1 MQKLSP
7 TSALFTWQVP
17 TGTQIEYLVITITG
31 SNGGSTGLT
40 MLGDATSLTLI
51 DLAPGVTYTFS
62 MQAWNIYGG
71 GAGSYAAPV
80 TAQVAGPPVGP
91 STSQLLHAYPVADNR
106 RVLSDL
112 LVSKN
117 NMVFSTGELIVGC
130 NWFMNTFLWVQN
142 SICYSSAIRF
152 DVSALAGKTVTQA
165 QLWLKPSYPAASPD
179 TNYSVSAIATSWSA
193 SALTGLTDLQ
203 LYAAGESMV
212 AAPTSFSPIGFNV
225 TQIVQNWASGA
236 WSNSGFLLQDVSYV
250 FPYSHRSSGRRRST
264 AAITTTA
271 PPTIRRS
278 SGSSTT
284 RKCRRRGRVAAA
296 ARLLV
301 RARRRELAREL
312 LRRDGGEPAQPRGR
326 RRTRSAARP
335 RPFRPRRAR
344 SGRAARARRPPPRR

>member
-71 GAGSYAAPV
+71 GAGSFAAPV

-250 FPYSHRSSGRRRST
+250 FPYSHRLPGVVVLQQRLLLQRRRRS
-264 AAITTTA
+264 AAA
-271 PPTIRRS
+271 L
-278 SGSSTT
+278 
-284 RKCRRRGRVAAA
+284 GRVPLGNVGAGAA
-296 ARLLV
+296 
-301 RARRRELAREL
+301 
-312 LRRDGGEPAQPRGR
+312 
-326 RRTRSAARP
+326 S
-335 RPFRPRRAR
+335 
-344 SGRAARARRPPPRR
+344 RRPPVYS